1 MPTFRVS
8 TATGRHVEVEAANWL
23 VALGTG
29 LGSLGET
36 ASPDRLACERL
47 LNGTVLVRDMRS
59 GAGFVIQPLDRDG
72 QGAPIEQEEEPMEM
86 GPTLSPADFEGEE
99 EEEVGDL
106 DSDAVI
112 PLELVRDTL
121 ASIERAMDPDAAMA
135 LAVGAAVKLTGAR
148 GGSAIVLEAAGLRF
162 RYVMGEHASRLYG
175 MRIPVGAGVA
185 GFSVNTHTSL
195 IVLNPYADP
204 RFYRNVDRH
213 TGHRTRS
220 LLCVPMAAGGRTW
233 GCLECVDSVPGFTD
247 DALADVERLAEGAAE
262 RMATLASIP
271 LKKPGRS

>member
-1 MPTFRVS
+1 MPNFRVS
-8 TATGRHVEVEAANWL
+8 TATGRHVEVEAPNWL
-23 VALGTG
+23 VALGNG

-47 LNGTVLVRDMRS
+47 MNGTVLIRDMRS
-59 GAGFVIQPLDRDG
+59 GDGFVVQPLDGD
-72 QGAPIEQEEEPMEM
+72 AHSVPLEEDEPMEM
-86 GPTLSPADFEGEE
+86 GPTLAPEDFEEDLH
-99 EEEVGDL
+99 DL
-106 DSDAVI
+106 DSDALI

-148 GGSAIVLEAAGLRF
+148 GGSAIVLESAGLRF
-162 RYVMGEHASRLYG
+162 RYVMGEHAARLRG

-233 GCLECVDSVPGFTD
+233 GCLECVDSAPGFTD
-247 DALADVERLAEGAAE
+247 ESLADVERLAEGAAE
-262 RMATLASIP
+262 RMAVLASIP
-271 LKKPGRS
+271 TTKPGRS